1 MNLYKGDKTTLYCEF
16 KKDDKIVNVKEPKV
30 RVLHEYNDKVYE
42 DLPWQK
48 MKKMDNGYCY
58 VFDTNV
64 CKNYGKYVVVFSGKY
79 KCETL
84 NVLDDFHIIAKNI
97 DDNNTIY
104 VYGYINDINSN
115 RILKSVQIQIVSLDS
130 GDIIYQTSTDE
141 DGKWESNI
149 FPGDYE
155 FKFSMDNYES
165 RSVRAQVG
173 DENKEIQFNNVS
185 LEHIADVSLGNGL
198 YKIEDEFITK
208 NDMGI
213 ENVSVLI
220 YNVDDTE
227 NVLVSTK
234 TNNKGKWKAFLD
246 SGTYIVKIELPS
258 GTKKT
263 FQMIVYN
270 DGTKAISEIQT
281 KDTSIDKNSKKVLH
295 GKGTEN
301 VTDFILDAHGN
312 GIEGAV
318 IKAYKYKPC
327 KDDYEYECEDVTN
340 KDGQFV
346 LNLNKG
352 KYKFVIEHP
361 SFTTNEQIVEI

>member
-16 KKDDKIVNVKEPKV
+16 KKDDKIVSVKEPKV

-115 RILKSVQIQIVSLDS
+115 RILKSVQVQIISLDS

-185 LEHIADVSLGNGL
+185 LEHTADASLGNGL
-198 YKIEDEFITK
+198 YKIEDEFTTK

-213 ENVSVLI
+213 ENVSILI

-234 TNNKGKWKAFLD
+234 TNSKGKWKAFLD
-246 SGTYIVKIELPS
+246 SGTYIVKIALPS

-270 DGTKAISEIQT
+270 DGTKVISEMQT

-312 GIEGAV
+312 GIECAV

-327 KDDYEYECEDVTN
+327 KDTYEYVCEDVTN
-340 KDGQFV
+340 QDGQFI
-346 LNLNKG
+346 LNLDKG
-352 KYKFVIEHP
+352 KYKFVIEHQN
-361 SFTTNEQIVEI
+361 FTTNEQIVEI